1 MKQTRP
7 LPRRVF
13 LPDWLWSVVL
23 LSVMLASVFLGSP
36 WFIVGLITLLIVQ
49 GIYVYFVRCPNCR
62 GRLAFHKGFIPNT
75 RRYRFQL
82 ACPKCQIIWDTG
94 KISDDSNLV

>member
-82 ACPKCQIIWDTG
+82 ACSKCEIIWDTG